1 MFFRLV
7 ESLLIH
13 IFNSGQRRRAEK
25 RKAKPV
31 VKVPLAPSPEHV
43 VIGHVINEKQKPLD
57 VIARDLLERGVIALT
72 PKARRRHLYVLGA
85 TGTGKTN
92 LLLRLIESDIQNK
105 RAFCVIDLR
114 GDLVDRILLRIAHHA
129 EQNKSSEKGKQA
141 AANEWAKRLLLLDL
155 RHGEAVVGF
164 NPLQGVAH
172 SKQSG
177 KATKSGGTSDSG
189 DAYSRAMQ
197 MLEVLRSQSDS
208 WGVQLE
214 ETLRNSLVALS
225 ETGWS
230 LLEIEPLLTNAA
242 FRAEVLSQ
250 ISDSHV
256 QGFFERFEK
265 LSEANKLAWTMAVL
279 NKVTPLL
286 AIPQLRLMFGQRQ
299 GFSFRELL
307 DNEPGMVILVSLAI
321 DKLHHAAHLV
331 GGLLVS
337 NFQTAMMA
345 RVDQVESERVP
356 VFLYADEFEMMAT
369 ERFQEIVA
377 EGRRFGVGLCL
388 SHQNLSQLSVGLRNV
403 LRNNVHTQIYF
414 QTGAVDASELAKEI
428 SGDTPK
434 DEVRQTL
441 MSQDVGEA
449 YLIRRAQP
457 SLRMKTLYS
466 PDPIVDANVVAELC
480 RASRAHYA
488 SPQSAIEVELKA
500 REERLKGLENKPKAS
515 TAPVYEIR
523 HAKTATFKPMN
534 PSAKDEAATNDE
546 AATKPPR
553 GDSANKPPKKPKARK
568 PPSGDGSRSESGG
581 ADDE

>member
-1 MFFRLV
+1 
-7 ESLLIH
+7 
-13 IFNSGQRRRAEK
+13 
-25 RKAKPV
+25 
-31 VKVPLAPSPEHV
+31 
-43 VIGHVINEKQKPLD
+43 
-57 VIARDLLERGVIALT
+57 
-72 PKARRRHLYVLGA
+72 
-85 TGTGKTN
+85 
-92 LLLRLIESDIQNK
+92 
-105 RAFCVIDLR
+105 
-114 GDLVDRILLRIAHHA
+114 
-129 EQNKSSEKGKQA
+129 
-141 AANEWAKRLLLLDL
+141 
-155 RHGEAVVGF
+155 
-164 NPLQGVAH
+164 
-172 SKQSG
+172 
-177 KATKSGGTSDSG
+177 
-189 DAYSRAMQ
+189 MQ

-242 FRAEVLSQ
+242 FRAEVMSQ
-250 ISDSHV
+250 VSDSHI

-345 RVDQVESERVP
+345 RVDQAESERVP

-369 ERFQEIVA
+369 DRFQEIVA

-428 SGDTPK
+428 GGDTPK
-434 DEVRQTL
+434 DEVRATL

-480 RASRAHYA
+480 RASRANYA
-488 SPQSAIEVELKA
+488 STRSAIEAELKA

-534 PSAKDEAATNDE
+534 PQSMNPSAKDEVGTDDE
-546 AATKPPR
+546 GGTKPPLA
-553 GDSANKPPKKPKARK
+553 DSAKKPPKKLKARK
-568 PPSGDGSRSESGG
+568 PKNRDGSRSDHVGAESGG
-581 ADDE
+581 ANDD